1 MGLRRGLALLGALVL
16 TVAVSGTAQAKPYE
30 IFRDS
35 GDYSFDET
43 ICDIDVEIVGSFSV
57 VVINR
62 PVPDSD
68 GQAFFG
74 HTTYEFSEVHTN
86 DDNGHQLLVRG
97 KGVFHETS
105 ATHVEGDIWEFEA
118 IDAGTFTLST
128 ADGERLLRDRG
139 VIKLRAVFDTLGD
152 GQPGGEVLVE
162 EVTSIHGPHADDS
175 TFCDVYVAEM
185 TG

>member
-30 IFRDS
+30 IVRDS
-35 GDYSFDET
+35 GDYSFGEN
-43 ICDIDVEIVGSFSV
+43 ICGIDVEIAGSFSV

-86 DDNGHQLLVRG
+86 TANDHQLLVRG

-118 IDAGTFTLST
+118 LDAGTFTIST
-128 ADGERLLRDRG
+128 TDGERLLRDRG
-139 VIKLRAVFDTLGD
+139 VVKFRALLDTLGD
-152 GQPGGEVLVE
+152 GQPGGELLE
-162 EVTSIHGPHADDS
+162 EEITAVHGPHADDS
-175 TFCDVYVAEM
+175 TFCGVYVAEM